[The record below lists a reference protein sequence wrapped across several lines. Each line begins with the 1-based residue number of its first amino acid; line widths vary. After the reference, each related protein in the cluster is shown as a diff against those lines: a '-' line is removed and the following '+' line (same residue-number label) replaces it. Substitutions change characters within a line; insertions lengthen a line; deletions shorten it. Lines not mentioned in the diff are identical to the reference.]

1 MKTNKARQKLETLKN
16 VNTRKSD
23 KKRKHLRYVKKMA
36 RKACKKIRA
45 RKAPNKIRH
54 VKRGKHL
61 GKGTQAREV
70 REVRRHARHVI

>member
-1 MKTNKARQKLETLKN
+1 
-16 VNTRKSD
+16 
-23 KKRKHLRYVKKMA
+23 MA

-45 RKAPNKIRH
+45 RKAPNKTRH